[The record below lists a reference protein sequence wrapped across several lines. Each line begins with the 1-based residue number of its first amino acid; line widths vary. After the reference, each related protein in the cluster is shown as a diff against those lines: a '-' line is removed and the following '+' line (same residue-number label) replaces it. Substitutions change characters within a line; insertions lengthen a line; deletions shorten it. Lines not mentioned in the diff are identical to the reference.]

1 MLTLSVIGVEDGVLI
16 AASESGDRFRIPVDL
31 DVEARLR
38 DGRSVVD
45 GPRITPR
52 EIQAH
57 VRAGLSALQVA
68 ALTGTPIAYV
78 ERFSGPVLAEL
89 AYVVDTA
96 LAVRVQPEDPDAVP
110 RTFRAVMSERLAALD
125 ATVIVWSSCREVAG
139 GWVIVLDFVADEIQ
153 HEARWRFEPK
163 RQLLTPDNVEA
174 TTLSQAGTPVALTPR
189 LRALEQTGPISL
201 PVQPAGAPESED
213 DAPVAPG
220 ADSDI
225 GPVESPSAPV
235 RSLHDRR
242 EPASAPTPTSTP
254 TKAAAAPTRFDSAAF
269 RFPSLTPDQE
279 QLSGPDD
286 ASDGVP
292 GNEADAAARTSS
304 PTTDLLTALAQKRGR
319 REGGEPSSSL
329 GDGTGEEEDDDE
341 DPFRTPPRPDRDVPA
356 QITRGR
362 FPEAL
367 PPAEPKPAP
376 QPLKRPRTRVGRRGA
391 AASTLTAAETAKRPA
406 SSRAAPTQ
414 HAPAGEA
421 PAPEG
426 ASPEA
431 AGTEAA
437 GTEAPPN
444 RPVAVPPPPPA
455 PVVRP
460 RRGRTTMPS
469 WDEIVYGKD
478 ED

>member
-1 MLTLSVIGVEDGVLI
+1 MLTLSVVAVEDGVLI
-16 AASESGDRFRIPVDL
+16 AASDTGDRFRIPVDL

-38 DGRSVVD
+38 DGRSATG

-57 VRAGLSALQVA
+57 VRAGLSAQQVA
-68 ALTGTPIAYV
+68 ALTGAPLAYV
-78 ERFSGPVLAEL
+78 ERFTGPVLAEL

-96 LAVRVQPEDPDAVP
+96 LGVRVEPEDPDAVP

-125 ATVIVWSSCREVAG
+125 ATAIAWSSCREVAG

-189 LRALEQTGPISL
+189 LRALEQTGPVTL
-201 PVQPAGAPESED
+201 PAQQQVDQEAPSEPESASDHDSEP
-213 DAPVAPG
+213 PVP
-220 ADSDI
+220 
-225 GPVESPSAPV
+225 PEPSAAPV
-235 RSLHDRR
+235 RSLDERR
-242 EPASAPTPTSTP
+242 ESPAAS
-254 TKAAAAPTRFDSAAF
+254 RFDSAAF
-269 RFPSLTPDQE
+269 RFPVLTT
-279 QLSGPDD
+279 GDD
-286 ASDGVP
+286 ERRAEDGASATSSDGSP
-292 GNEADAAARTSS
+292 DARGSS
-304 PTTDLLTALAQKRGR
+304 PTTDLLTALNMQRGR
-319 REGGEPSSSL
+319 REGGEAQEPL
-329 GDGTGEEEDDDE
+329 GEFDGADEDDDE
-341 DPFRTPPRPDRDVPA
+341 DPFRVPPRPDRDVPA

-367 PPAEPKPAP
+367 PPTEPKPAP
-376 QPLKRPRTRVGRRGA
+376 QPLKRPRTRAARRGV
-391 AASTLTAAETAKRPA
+391 AESRPA
-406 SSRAAPTQ
+406 
-414 HAPAGEA
+414 
-421 PAPEG
+421 G
-426 ASPEA
+426 AEPSG
-431 AGTEAA
+431 AGTPASGPSEP
-437 GTEAPPN
+437 EPS
-444 RPVAVPPPPPA
+444 RPVAVPPPAPA

>member
-16 AASESGDRFRIPVDL
+16 ATSESGDRFRIPVDPE
-31 DVEARLR
+31 VEARLR
-38 DGRSVVD
+38 DGRSVID

-57 VRAGLSALQVA
+57 VRAGLSAQQVA
-68 ALTGTPIAYV
+68 ALTGVPLAYV

-189 LRALEQTGPISL
+189 LRALEQTGPVPLPL
-201 PVQPAGAPESED
+201 PVQPTEETESDAQAPRPADAGH
-213 DAPVAPG
+213 
-220 ADSDI
+220 DS
-225 GPVESPSAPV
+225 GPVESPSARV
-235 RSLHDRR
+235 HSLHDRR
-242 EPASAPTPTSTP
+242 EPSFAPAPAQHAAPPPT
-254 TKAAAAPTRFDSAAF
+254 PTRFDSAAF
-269 RFPSLTPDQE
+269 RFPTLTPDQDRP
-279 QLSGPDD
+279 SGPDE
-286 ASDGVP
+286 P
-292 GNEADAAARTSS
+292 GQQTGEEAAAGGRVSS

-319 REGGEPSSSL
+319 REGGEPSTSL
-329 GDGTGEEEDDDE
+329 GDVAGEDDDDE

-376 QPLKRPRTRVGRRGA
+376 QPLKRPRTRVGRRGTP
-391 AASTLTAAETAKRPA
+391 ASTPAATETAERPA
-406 SSRAAPTQ
+406 APRTASTSTASPTK
-414 HAPAGEA
+414 APATEA
-421 PAPEG
+421 PVTA
-426 ASPEA
+426 
-431 AGTEAA
+431 
-437 GTEAPPN
+437 APPN
-444 RPVAVPPPPPA
+444 RPVAVPPPLPPA
-455 PVVRP
+455 PAARP

>member
-31 DVEARLR
+31 DMEARLR
-38 DGRSVVD
+38 DGRSVID

-57 VRAGLSALQVA
+57 VRAGLSAQQVA

-110 RTFRAVMSERLAALD
+110 RTFRAVTSERLAALD

-174 TTLSQAGTPVALTPR
+174 TTLSQTGTPVALTPR
-189 LRALEQTGPISL
+189 LRALEQTGPVSL
-201 PVQPAGAPESED
+201 PVAPTGAAESDDEASRPVDAGPDSGPE
-213 DAPVAPG
+213 
-220 ADSDI
+220 
-225 GPVESPSAPV
+225 ESASARV

-242 EPASAPTPTSTP
+242 EPAFAPTPAP
-254 TKAAAAPTRFDSAAF
+254 PAPPTRFDSAAF
-269 RFPSLTPDQE
+269 RFPSLTPDQD
-279 QLSGPDD
+279 QPSGQDE
-286 ASDGVP
+286 P
-292 GNEADAAARTSS
+292 GQRTGDETAAGGRVSS

-319 REGGEPSSSL
+319 RESAEPAGSL
-329 GDGTGEEEDDDE
+329 GEVAGEDEDDE

-367 PPAEPKPAP
+367 PPAEPKPPP
-376 QPLKRPRTRVGRRGA
+376 QPLKRPRTRVGRRGTP
-391 AASTLTAAETAKRPA
+391 ASTPAATETAERPA
-406 SSRAAPTQ
+406 APRTASTSTASPPT
-414 HAPAGEA
+414 APA
-421 PAPEG
+421 
-426 ASPEA
+426 
-431 AGTEAA
+431 
-437 GTEAPPN
+437 TEAPVTGAAPN
-444 RPVAVPPPPPA
+444 RPVAVPPPLPPA
-455 PVVRP
+455 PATRP